1 MVIDIDEYVKNL
13 NEGDKKLIF
22 HDNYKILLVKHNNSY
37 FAIDAICTHEDESL
51 ASGFLSDSCIE
62 CPKHGARFDLSTGE
76 VKALPAVRP
85 LKTYKILQIDNKFM
99 LSI

>member
-1 MVIDIDEYVKNL
+1 MIIDIDEHTKNM
-13 NEGDKKLIF
+13 NEGEKKLISYG
-22 HDNYKILLVKHNNSY
+22 DYKILLVKHNNNF
-37 FAIDAICTHEDESL
+37 FAINAICTHEDESL
-51 ASGFLSDSCIE
+51 EDGSIYDSCIE

-85 LKTYKILQIDNKFM
+85 LKTYKIMQIDNKFI